1 MHYNLNEAE
10 GYAQIIAQ
18 KLSAKRLN
26 CDFGFAPSFLH
37 LNILIRHLKHLP
49 VIIAAQDAHNVNYGA
64 YTGSISVK
72 QLADDG
78 IEYTILGHSERR
90 SQFGETDQLI
100 NTKLHAALGS
110 GLKVVFCFGETLAEY
125 ETDQTQAV
133 LSSQIIKGLNGLTAE
148 QLSQVVLAYEPV

>member
-1 MHYNLNEAE
+1 MHHNLKEAE
-10 GYAQIIAQ
+10 SYAQIIAQ
-18 KLSAKRLN
+18 KLSTKRLN
-26 CDFGFAPSFLH
+26 CDFGFAPTFLH
-37 LNILIRHLKHLP
+37 LNILIHHLKHLP
-49 VIIAAQDAHNVNYGA
+49 VIIAAQDAHHVNYGA
-64 YTGSISVK
+64 YTGSISAK

-90 SQFGETDQLI
+90 SQFGETDQSI
-100 NTKLHAALGS
+100 NTKIHAALDN

-133 LSSQIIKGLNGLTAE
+133 LSSQITKGLNGLTAE